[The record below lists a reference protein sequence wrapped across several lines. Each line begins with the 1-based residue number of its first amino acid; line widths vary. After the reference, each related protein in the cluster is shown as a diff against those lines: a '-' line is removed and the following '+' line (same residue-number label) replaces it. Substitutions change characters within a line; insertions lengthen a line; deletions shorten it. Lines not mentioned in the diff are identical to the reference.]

1 MRGQEYGDHLP
12 IPRPATWTL
21 EMIVSHDGFIG
32 DIPCVGA
39 IVLDPQGRLLMVQ
52 RANPP
57 AQGQWSIPGGR
68 VEPGESS
75 LDAIVREVREET
87 NLRVRVIREVGTV
100 TRDAPAGGR
109 YVIRDFLAE
118 SVADAPVVAGDDAL
132 DARFV
137 HPDDFP
143 HLAVTSG
150 LVQALTDWG
159 ILAPR

>member
-1 MRGQEYGDHLP
+1 MSL
-12 IPRPATWTL
+12 
-21 EMIVSHDGFIG
+21 DGSIG

-39 IVLDPQGRLLMVQ
+39 IVLDSQGRLLMVQ

-68 VEPGESS
+68 VEPGESAV
-75 LDAIVREVREET
+75 DAIVREVREET
-87 NLRVRVIREVGTV
+87 NLRVRVLREVGKV

-118 SVADAPVVAGDDAL
+118 VVEVAPLVAGDDAL

-143 HLAVTSG
+143 SLTVTSG
-150 LVQALTDWG
+150 LVEVLIDWG

>member
-1 MRGQEYGDHLP
+1 MSL
-12 IPRPATWTL
+12 
-21 EMIVSHDGFIG
+21 DGSIG

-39 IVLDPQGRLLMVQ
+39 IVLDSQGRLLMVQ

-68 VEPGESS
+68 VEPGESAV
-75 LDAIVREVREET
+75 DAIVREVREET
-87 NLRVRVIREVGTV
+87 NLRVRVLREVGKV

-118 SVADAPVVAGDDAL
+118 VVEVAPLVAGDDAL

-137 HPDDFP
+137 HRDDFP
-143 HLAVTSG
+143 SLTVTSG
-150 LVQALTDWG
+150 LVEVLIDWG